1 MLWSV
6 VAASPLGRSHG
17 HHRAVLVTV
26 SGQVSRPP
34 LGSSYCPLT
43 RRQRQLRT
51 DLQPPGGNGEGER
64 AFRERERK
72 AIRDAVSFPG
82 RVIATGGGSFL
93 DNENRLRLK
102 EYAPVIFLDVSPG
115 TALRRLS
122 GNTTRPL
129 LSGENR
135 EETVADLMASRRAAY
150 MEADFRVNTEDRS
163 PDRVAET
170 VYTLLSRKTKTG
182 EGGWNPGT
190 ERRRE

>member
-1 MLWSV
+1 MK
-6 VAASPLGRSHG
+6 GREAPR
-17 HHRAVLVTV
+17 RAVLVGFMGAGKSSV
-26 SGQVSRPP
+26 GKELARR
-34 LGSSYCPLT
+34 LGAEFVDVDDRIEADAGKTIGEIFS
-43 RRQRQLRT
+43 
-51 DLQPPGGNGEGER
+51 GEGER

-72 AIRDAVSFPG
+72 AIRDAVSVPG